1 MAGDERGLFVDDLIH
16 TKVGVEVGLD
26 ILENSDGAV
35 SASATV
41 VAKSDT

>member
-26 ILENSDGAV
+26 GLKDGNRTI
-35 SASATV
+35 STSATN
-41 VAKSDT
+41 KEY